1 MSSKKNNLNLKDR
14 QYMDLAIN
22 LAKDRIGLTG
32 LNPSVGCLIVKN
44 DEIISTGQTG
54 INGRPH
60 AEYNATKNKKKKI
73 YGSTLYATM
82 EPCTHHGLTPPCTS
96 QIIKSKIKKV
106 IYAIDDIDHRT
117 SKKAYSLLKSNKIIV
132 KKNLFRNKADK
143 LYKKY
148 FYHKKNK
155 LPYVIGKIAC
165 SKDKFIYSNKKTITN
180 KHSKNVSHLLRYQNQ
195 GILISSRTLNIDN
208 PKLDCRINGLKN
220 HSPTRFILDKDLN
233 FKANSYLINNSKK
246 IKTIFFYNK
255 INKQKLKILKKNR
268 ILSIRLKL
276 NSKKQFNSIELL
288 NKIYQF
294 GISSLLVEGG
304 KILTEIFLKNKL
316 FNEFY
321 LFQSSENLNKKGK
334 IKITNIIK
342 KLLITFKNK
351 KYIDTYLDK
360 DQLIYYY

>member
-1 MSSKKNNLNLKDR
+1 MSPKKNNLNQKDH

-22 LAKDRIGLTG
+22 LAKDRLGLTG
-32 LNPSVGCLIVKN
+32 LNPSVGCIILKD

-54 INGRPH
+54 LNGRPH
-60 AEYNATKNKKKKI
+60 AEYNAIKNNKRKI
-73 YGSTLYATM
+73 QGSTLYTTM
-82 EPCTHHGLTPPCTS
+82 EPCTHYGATPPCTS
-96 QIIKSKIKKV
+96 EILKSKIKKV
-106 IYAIDDIDHRT
+106 IYAIEDIDNRT
-117 SKKAYSLLKSNKIIV
+117 SKKAYPLLKSKKIIV
-132 KKNLFRNKADK
+132 RKNLLKNKAIK
-143 LYKKY
+143 LYRKY

-165 SKDKFIYSNKKTITN
+165 SKDKFIFSDKKTITN
-180 KHSKNVSHLLRYQNQ
+180 EHSKKVSHLLRYQNQ

-220 HSPTRFILDKDLN
+220 YSPTRFILDKDLN
-233 FKANSYLINNSKK
+233 FKVNSYLINNSKK

-268 ILSIRLKL
+268 ILSFRLKL
-276 NSKKQFNSIELL
+276 NSEKQFNLIELL

-294 GISSLLVEGG
+294 GITSLLVEGG
-304 KILTEIFLKNKL
+304 KTLTEIFLKKKL

-321 LFQSSENLNKKGK
+321 LFQSSKNLNNKGK
-334 IKITNIIK
+334 IKISNIIK

-351 KYIDTYLDK
+351 KNIDTYLDK